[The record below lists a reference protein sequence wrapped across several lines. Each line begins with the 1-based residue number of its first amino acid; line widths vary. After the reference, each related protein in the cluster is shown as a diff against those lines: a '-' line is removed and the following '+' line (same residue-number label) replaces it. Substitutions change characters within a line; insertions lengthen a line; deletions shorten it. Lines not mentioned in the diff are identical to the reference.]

1 MADFQV
7 RQIGPGGFDGNFS
20 YLVTAPDKT
29 AFLVD
34 PCLEPGLLK
43 QEIFVCEGIQPQYIL
58 ITHAHGD
65 HFSALEEILPVFPAQ
80 VCVSE
85 KSPLKADI
93 TVQDGTI
100 LPFYGGGIHAIE
112 TPGHSDDSI
121 CWKLP
126 DDSGIFTGD
135 TLFVD
140 YIGFCNAYKMFHSL
154 ELLRQLPDD
163 MIIYSGHHYGHA
175 PTDTIGHQKEVNPF
189 FAPETFAGFKQ
200 ALLDLK

>member
-1 MADFQV
+1 MADFQI
-7 RQIGPGGFDGNFS
+7 RQLGPGGFDGNFS
-20 YLVTAPDKT
+20 YLVTAPDRT

-34 PCLEPGLLK
+34 PCLDPSLLK
-43 QEIFVCEGIQPQYIL
+43 REIEALEGIQPRYIL

-65 HFSALEEILPVFPAQ
+65 HFSALDEILPVFPAK

-93 TVQDGTI
+93 MVQDGTV
-100 LPFYGGGIHAIE
+100 LPFYGGGILAIA

-154 ELLRQLPDD
+154 ERLRTLPES
-163 MIIYSGHHYGHA
+163 MIICSGHNYGHA
-175 PTDTIGHQKEVNPF
+175 PTDTIGHQKQVNPF

-200 ALLDLK
+200 ALLDLR